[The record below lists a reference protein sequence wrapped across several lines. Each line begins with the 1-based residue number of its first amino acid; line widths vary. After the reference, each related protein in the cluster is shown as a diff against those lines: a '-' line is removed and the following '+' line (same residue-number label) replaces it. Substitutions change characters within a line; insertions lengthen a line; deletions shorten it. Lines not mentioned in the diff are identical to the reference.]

1 MYMTLS
7 VNQKNNRRIR
17 NIITLIIVILNS
29 GFALTVGN
37 SGIMLPINIVYLL
50 GLMILN
56 KSIVVCSRQRNF
68 LVLIMLFMGCTILV
82 NFDFAATS
90 EYLRLAIMILLAF
103 CIASK
108 YSRDTLLKGFC
119 VFMRVMSVWSC
130 LFYIIVAYVPAINFP
145 KITNALGTSYYTC
158 IIGNIEAESR
168 SIDFL
173 RNSGMFW
180 EGGMYAAILAVWII
194 IEIICNYEKKKTFLV
209 LLLGVFTIY
218 TTKSTTGYLYMAL
231 LSFVFICHATNG
243 RRKLW
248 QTAILIVG
256 VIMAV
261 VLYFNYEELLLYLV
275 DKNELIFNKLVL
287 KNASYTDRFN
297 GPVADLLVG
306 FSNPLG
312 VGTGHVTEAVNNM
325 AVKLFNMEL
334 TSRTSTLTYF
344 FAAFGVPMGVL
355 VSWQGL
361 KFFKNNILSKIDM
374 MIAMGLFIIVTLST
388 PLNNNMLFWIFLF
401 ISSGTVSSSF
411 RGENEWVER

>member
-1 MYMTLS
+1 MTLS

-37 SGIMLPINIVYLL
+37 SGM
-50 GLMILN
+50 MILVNIIYLIYLIIFN
-56 KSIVVCSRQRNF
+56 KSIVVSKRQKNF
-68 LVLIMLFMGCTILV
+68 LTLVMIFMGGTILV
-82 NFDFAATS
+82 NLDLAAMN
-90 EYLRLAIMILLAF
+90 EYFRLIIMILLSF
-103 CIASK
+103 CIVGS
-108 YSRDTLLKGFC
+108 YSCGGLLKGFC
-119 VFMRVMSVWSC
+119 ILMRVMSVCSC
-130 LFYIIVAYVPAINFP
+130 LLYIIVAHIPAINFP

-158 IIGNIEAESR
+158 IVGNIEAESR
-168 SIDFL
+168 NIDFI
-173 RNSGMFW
+173 RNSGVFW
-180 EGGMYAAILAVWII
+180 EGGMYAAIIALWLI
-194 IEIICNYEKKKTFLV
+194 IEINCNYKKKKTFLV

-231 LSFVFICHATNG
+231 LIFAFICHTTNE

-256 VIMAV
+256 ITMAV

-275 DKNELIFNKLVL
+275 DKNELVFNKLVL

-312 VGTGHVTEAVNNM
+312 VGTGHVTEIVNNM
-325 AVKLFNMEL
+325 AVKVFNTEL

-411 RGENEWVER
+411 RGENEWIER